1 MFVFICFQAQ
11 WTQPIFDALISIHKP
26 VDLFSPIIM

>member
-11 WTQPIFDALISIHKP
+11 WTQPILDTLISIHKP
-26 VDLFSPIIM
+26 VDLFSPIIV